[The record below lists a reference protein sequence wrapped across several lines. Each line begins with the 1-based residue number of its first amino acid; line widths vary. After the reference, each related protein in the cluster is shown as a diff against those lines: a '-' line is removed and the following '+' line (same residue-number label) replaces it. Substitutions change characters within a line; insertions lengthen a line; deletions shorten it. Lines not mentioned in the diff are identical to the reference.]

1 MVGIVHKRKW
11 VKSSSEKFSSYI
23 NYIDREEAVRN
34 YKLDEYSLFNDYM
47 GNPKKCGNL
56 FTSDRD
62 FLSEDESKKL
72 KRCFSIAQENGS
84 FMWQDVFS
92 FDNLW
97 LEKNGLYNSRTHE
110 LDERKIKNAVR
121 KSIALSLDKLGITD
135 SAIWN
140 GAIHFNTDNI
150 HIHVAIC
157 EPNPTKERGKKKQKT
172 LDNMKSVFVNEL
184 LDSKEIY
191 KDINNIIRDKI
202 IKNKDTDIIK
212 KDKRLKELMGEVIK
226 NLPDDKRHWH
236 YGYNTMKSANIY
248 LDEMTKHYIDTYK
261 KDDFNLL
268 LSKLDRQE
276 EVLKEAYGVGK
287 REKYKDYR
295 QNKIDDLYKR
305 IGNSFLSEIKDYIKQ
320 EDRLKND
327 KLTNKKSKFR
337 FKNSIIIDSRCVN
350 SIQKALHKDI
360 ENIKNL
366 NQYERLQQKI
376 DCGLSI

>member
-1 MVGIVHKRKW
+1 
-11 VKSSSEKFSSYI
+11 
-23 NYIDREEAVRN
+23 
-34 YKLDEYSLFNDYM
+34 
-47 GNPKKCGNL
+47 
-56 FTSDRD
+56 
-62 FLSEDESKKL
+62 
-72 KRCFSIAQENGS
+72 
-84 FMWQDVFS
+84 MWQDVFS

>member
-1 MVGIVHKRKW
+1 
-11 VKSSSEKFSSYI
+11 
-23 NYIDREEAVRN
+23 
-34 YKLDEYSLFNDYM
+34 
-47 GNPKKCGNL
+47 
-56 FTSDRD
+56 
-62 FLSEDESKKL
+62 
-72 KRCFSIAQENGS
+72 
-84 FMWQDVFS
+84 
-92 FDNLW
+92 
-97 LEKNGLYNSRTHE
+97 
-110 LDERKIKNAVR
+110 
-121 KSIALSLDKLGITD
+121 
-135 SAIWN
+135 
-140 GAIHFNTDNI
+140 
-150 HIHVAIC
+150 
-157 EPNPTKERGKKKQKT
+157 
-172 LDNMKSVFVNEL
+172 
-184 LDSKEIY
+184 
-191 KDINNIIRDKI
+191 
-202 IKNKDTDIIK
+202 
-212 KDKRLKELMGEVIK
+212 MGEVIK